1 MTRERPA
8 VMSGVMALP
17 GRSWL
22 IIVVSSCV
30 RFVEIE
36 VRPPRPLVV
45 PSTVV
50 EVIGV

>member
-1 MTRERPA
+1 M
-8 VMSGVMALP
+8 MSGVMALP

-45 PSTVV
+45 PRYSRRGDR
-50 EVIGV
+50 GVDEAAR